1 MTLRTGRTGD
11 ERVYQAAL
19 IASAVR
25 ESWRTGY
32 GLPALRRDALAGLT
46 VGIIAIPL
54 AMALAI
60 ASGVAPQY
68 GLYTAMIAGALIAL
82 TGGSRF
88 NVSGPTAAFVVILLP
103 VTQKFGLGGLLL
115 ATAMA
120 GLILVVMGLARMG
133 QLIRYIPYPVTTGFT
148 AGIAVVIAALQLRDF
163 LGLDMPAPEGHFIE
177 MVIAIISAL
186 PTIHWPDA
194 LIATLTMAVLI
205 LWPRL
210 KLPVPGHLV
219 ALVLATATAWLCG
232 QWLDGFSVATIG
244 SRFEYVIDGVHGHGI
259 PPTLPGFT
267 LPWQMPG
274 VDGEPLHLS
283 FRLFQELIGP
293 ASAIALLGAIESLLC
308 AVVADGLTATRHNPN
323 AELVGQGIGNLV
335 TPFFGGITATAAIAR
350 TAASIRTGAQ
360 SPVAAVVHA
369 LVILLVILFFSRWLS
384 YVPMA
389 ALAGFLM
396 MVAWNIGEAKHFGH
410 IVRVAPRSDVLVL
423 LVCFTLTVVF
433 DMVIAVGVGVVLAA
447 LLFIRRMSELTGA
460 ELISE
465 SSEHQHANLPSH
477 VAVYDINGPLFFGAA
492 EKAVGVLLRVRSNIR
507 AIVLD
512 MKDVPMIDMT
522 GLVALETLLGRLRR
536 QGVLVLLSSLSP
548 RLEQKLVLAGIAPRE
563 NELLFCPDIATAC
576 RRAVE
581 LRPK

>member
-1 MTLRTGRTGD
+1 M
-11 ERVYQAAL
+11 YQAAL

-32 GLPALRRDALAGLT
+32 SLHTLRRDAIAGLT

-60 ASGVAPQY
+60 ASGVPPQH

-103 VTQKFGLGGLLL
+103 VTQKFGIGGLLL

-120 GLILVVMGLARMG
+120 GLILVVMGIARMG
-133 QLIRYIPYPVTTGFT
+133 QLIRFIPYPVTTGFT

-163 LGLDMPAPEGHFIE
+163 LGLDMPRPEGHFVE
-177 MVIAIISAL
+177 MMLTIFSAL
-186 PTIHWPDA
+186 PSAHWPDA
-194 LIATLTMAVLI
+194 LIAVLTIAVLI

-219 ALVLATATAWLCG
+219 ALVLATLTAWLCG
-232 QWLDGFSVATIG
+232 QWLDDFSVATIG
-244 SRFEYVIDGVHGHGI
+244 SRFEYMMDGVRGAGI
-259 PPTLPGFT
+259 PPSLPGFS
-267 LPWQMPG
+267 LPWLMAG
-274 VDGEPLHLS
+274 ADGQPLHLS
-283 FRLFQELIGP
+283 LHLFQELIGP
-293 ASAIALLGAIESLLC
+293 AFAIALLGAIESLLC

-323 AELVGQGIGNLV
+323 AELVGQGIGNIV
-335 TPFFGGITATAAIAR
+335 APFFGGITATAAIAR
-350 TAASIRTGAQ
+350 TATSIRTGAH

-369 LVILLVILFFSRWLS
+369 LVILLIIQFFSGWLS

-447 LLFIRRMSELTGA
+447 LLFIRRMSELTGT
-460 ELISE
+460 ELITEGSD
-465 SSEHQHANLPSH
+465 HQHANLPSH

-492 EKAVGVLLRVRSNIR
+492 EKAMGVLLRVRGDIR

-522 GLVALETLLGRLRR
+522 GTVALETLLSRLHR
-536 QGVLVLLSSLSP
+536 QGVLVLLSNLSP
-548 RLEQKLVLAGIAPRE
+548 RLEQALVQTGIAPRE
-563 NELLFCPDIATAC
+563 NDLLFCPDVATAC
-576 RRAVE
+576 QRAIE